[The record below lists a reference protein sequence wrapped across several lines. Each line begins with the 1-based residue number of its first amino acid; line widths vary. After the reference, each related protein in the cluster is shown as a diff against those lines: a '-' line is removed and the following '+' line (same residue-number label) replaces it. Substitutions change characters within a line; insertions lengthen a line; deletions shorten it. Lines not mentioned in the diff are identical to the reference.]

1 MLMHKCIMFAA
12 AVLLLSSCGD
22 GEKKERGLELLPD
35 MFHTPAFK
43 SQTGGVQQV
52 VSADG
57 KTTVEHQYPA
67 MQEPVAGTVSRDVLP
82 YQLAD
87 NDWPGARQLQN
98 PLLATPAVLKD
109 GQGRFN
115 AICATCHGRD
125 GNAANANVF
134 KWFAGVPS
142 LNGTSIPNLADGE
155 IYHIITV
162 GRGRMTHFRA
172 QLPSDQRW
180 SVVLYVRALNRAALA
195 LRDMDAEVAAI
206 EKDVAAN
213 PNDDKN
219 KSALATAKAVQAQR
233 ANDLQAVLTVSDDEA
248 AAFTPARP
256 ALPEYLPPAFPS
268 PLSST
273 DGAKP

>member
-1 MLMHKCIMFAA
+1 MHKCAMFAL
-12 AVLLLSSCGD
+12 VILLLSSCGD

-35 MFHTPAFK
+35 MYHTPAFK

-52 VSADG
+52 ISADG
-57 KTTVEHQYPA
+57 KVTIEHQYPT
-67 MQEPVAGTVSRDVLP
+67 MQEPVAGTISREVLP

-87 NDWPGARQLQN
+87 NDWQGARQLQN
-98 PLLATPAVLKD
+98 PLLPTPAVLKD

-172 QLPSDQRW
+172 QLPSEQRW

-195 LRDMDAEVAAI
+195 LKDMDADVAAI
-206 EKDVAAN
+206 EKEVAAN
-213 PNDDKN
+213 PNDDKC
-219 KSALATAKAVQAQR
+219 KSALVTAKAVQAQR
-233 ANDLQAVLTVSDDEA
+233 ASDLRTVLTISDAEA
-248 AAFTPARP
+248 AAFAPARP
-256 ALPEYLPPAFPS
+256 AIPEYLPRTFP
-268 PLSST
+268 PLPSST